1 MSTPVLNVAAT
12 PTGDVKKPASITQKQ
27 FAALTAIE
35 QIRQAFQ
42 PDGRLAAFIGLWLG
56 SSLPVMTFGLVHFV
70 LPYYPEK
77 MILNWGIALGGL
89 VYSAPK
95 VYRWG
100 VLAWGRKL
108 EAAGMV
114 LLLEGIMTF
123 IPGLLLPTAALIQI
137 VFINGVYS
145 ACSLQIRK

>member
-1 MSTPVLNVAAT
+1 MSTTTLNLAA
-12 PTGDVKKPASITQKQ
+12 PTRKSKRPASITPAK
-27 FAALTAIE
+27 FAQLTVVE
-35 QIRQAFQ
+35 QVRQAFRR
-42 PDGRLAAFIGLWLG
+42 DGRLAAVIGLLLG
-56 SSLPVMTFGLVHFV
+56 SSFPAMTFGLIHFI
-70 LPYYPEK
+70 LPQHPEK
-77 MILNWGIALGGL
+77 WILLWVIAVGGL

-100 VLAWGRKL
+100 VSAWGSKF

-123 IPGLLLPTAALIQI
+123 VPGLWLPSIALLWI

-145 ACSLQIRK
+145 ACRLQIR